1 MCIRDRYQRRVRGSA
16 VVNQMGPALGCG
28 DCRDCGINLKS
39 ADAAAQII
47 GETIVSCRVVR
58 QYEEEDE
65 KGEWTHYGDFRGL
78 EMELSSHVFLR
89 YTCWTFS
96 EVRCYNWGNT
106 GNFREEC
113 TDFSDWRTMAPS
125 EEHNMRAIARFVD
138 GRTISGVEYDSS
150 RITPSDGGN
159 GGRLVLTFSD
169 CEASLVLSSMKR
181 PMFRLSSSP
190 RFQPFVCKSR
200 CCAVMPWEADKY
212 PPIKRKMQTTMRS
225 FKSIK

>member
-1 MCIRDRYQRRVRGSA
+1 MNDLYYFVFFFFFFKQKTAYEMLRSLVGSEMCIRDS
-16 VVNQMGPALGCG
+16 
-28 DCRDCGINLKS
+28 
-39 ADAAAQII
+39 
-47 GETIVSCRVVR
+47 
-58 QYEEEDE
+58 
-65 KGEWTHYGDFRGL
+65 
-78 EMELSSHVFLR
+78 
-89 YTCWTFS
+89 
-96 EVRCYNWGNT
+96 
-106 GNFREEC
+106 
-113 TDFSDWRTMAPS
+113 
-125 EEHNMRAIARFVD
+125 NMRAIARFVD